1 MSDVL
6 NEAALGTIRN
16 IILAHTGILFDDRHT
31 HDLNRHISS
40 ACTDLK
46 ISVDSCLEQV
56 EDSSFRTRFLEVLVN
71 YITIGETYFFRDKNL
86 FIYLRDSLLPDL
98 IRSRRQEQKL
108 YLRIWSAACSSGEEP
123 YSIAILLR
131 YLLVDVDDWD
141 IYLLATDINQKML
154 SRAQEGIYSRW
165 SFRDDPIIPVGSY
178 FSPTPDN
185 RVKIDDSIRTMVHF
199 DRMNLIR
206 DTSFYHALGPSSL
219 DIILCRNV
227 LMYFSPEQS
236 GDVVSRL
243 VHSLRTGGF
252 LIVSPQEIGIV
263 QGPDI
268 RMRHQGSV
276 FLHEKIDQNSTP
288 PAEKNL
294 PSVSD
299 SILIDELDYTTGA
312 LAGDLLHEPDIP
324 DIPDFPDDIYLDV
337 EKNPGHSSAVTFL
350 LEPDDN
356 EFDTLIAENRL
367 DEAGTIISKSGLQ
380 FSPHRGR
387 QMEILIR
394 AYAGN
399 GEHDMALGWCDR
411 LIAADV
417 LNARPY
423 LLKAAVLDEQGLYDH
438 SLQSLRQSLYAFPD
452 YLPAH
457 LAIAGIYTKTG
468 KPDLAR
474 HHYELAIHILESKD
488 EDTIMEETEGI
499 PARKMKDMIQ
509 MLLGG

>member
-6 NEAALGTIRN
+6 NEAALGTIRD

-46 ISVDSCLEQV
+46 IPVETCLQQV

-86 FIYLRDSLLPDL
+86 FLYLRDSLLPEL

-123 YSIAILLR
+123 YSLAILLR
-131 YLLVDVDDWD
+131 YLLIDVDDWD

-185 RVKIDDSIRTMVHF
+185 RVKIDDSVRTMVHF

-236 GDVVSRL
+236 GDVVSHL

-263 QGPDI
+263 HGQDI

-276 FLHEKIDQNSTP
+276 FLHQKVDQNSEL
-288 PAEKNL
+288 PAEKNISSFPDVDINYEPDL
-294 PSVSD
+294 MNG
-299 SILIDELDYTTGA
+299 ELEA
-312 LAGDLLHEPDIP
+312 DLLHEPDTLDIP
-324 DIPDFPDDIYLDV
+324 DISGDITLD
-337 EKNPGHSSAVTFL
+337 EESNPCHSSAVIYL

-356 EFDTLIAENRL
+356 GFNTRIAENHL
-367 DEAGTIISKSGLQ
+367 DEAGKIISQSGLQ

-399 GEHDMALGWCDR
+399 GEYDKAIGWSDR
-411 LIAADV
+411 LIAVDV
-417 LNARPY
+417 LNPRPY
-423 LLKAAVLDEQGLYDH
+423 LLKAAVLDEQGLYNQ
-438 SLQSLRQSLYAFPD
+438 SLLALRQSLYAFPD

-457 LAIAGIYTKTG
+457 LAIAGIYNKTG

-474 HHYELAIHILESKD
+474 HHYELAIQFLESKD
-488 EDTIMEETEGI
+488 EDTILEETEGI